1 MSKETVAIVG
11 GGFMGSGI
19 AQVCAQA
26 GHTVR
31 LIDSDAGQLEKG
43 RKNIEWSAGKF
54 VAKKL
59 VEGPI
64 GAIMARISVGT
75 SLDLAATADIVIE
88 AVYEDVK
95 VKKEVWAKLDGVCAP
110 QAILGSNTSTI
121 PITLLAGATKRPSRF
136 VGIHFFGP
144 VPMMRLVE
152 VIRGQETSDQTL
164 NTTVDFARGL
174 GKNPI
179 VVNKDVPGFL
189 MNRIFGMMGCE
200 AIRLVE
206 EGIGRIEDIDQGMV
220 DGFSLRMGPLSIA
233 DLSGLDIAYNAFRV
247 MHELDPGKM
256 PAPPKLLE
264 RLVREGKLGVKTGEG
279 FYKYDA
285 TGKKTGP
292 AF

>member
-1 MSKETVAIVG
+1 MAVQTVAVVG
-11 GGFMGSGI
+11 AGFMGSGI

-31 LIDSDAGQLEKG
+31 LIDADAAQIDKA
-43 RKNIEWSAGKF
+43 RKSIEWSVGRF
-54 VAKKL
+54 VSKGVIEGS
-59 VEGPI
+59 VESILGRV
-64 GAIMARISVGT
+64 AFGT
-75 SLDLAATADIVIE
+75 SFDAAREADFVIE
-88 AVYEDVK
+88 AVYEDAG
-95 VKKEVWAKLDGVCAP
+95 VKKSVWSKLDGICGA
-110 QAILGSNTSTI
+110 QTILGSNTSTI
-121 PITLLAGATKRPSRF
+121 PISLLAAATTRPGQF

-152 VIRGQETSDQTL
+152 VIRGQKTTDDTL
-164 NTTVDFARGL
+164 NATVAFARGL

-189 MNRIFGMMGCE
+189 MNRIFGAMGCE

-206 EGIGRIEDIDQGMV
+206 AGVGRVEDIDQGMV
-220 DGFSLRMGPLSIA
+220 DGFNFRMGPLSIA

-247 MHELDPGKM
+247 MHEMDPEIM

-264 RLVREGKLGVKTGEG
+264 RLVQEGKLGVKTGEG

-285 TGKKTGP
+285 AGKKIGP

>member
-1 MSKETVAIVG
+1 MSIETVAVVG

-31 LIDSDAGQLEKG
+31 LIDLDSAQLTKAQ
-43 RKNIEWSAGKF
+43 KSIAWSVTKF
-54 VAKKL
+54 VEKKR
-59 VEGPI
+59 VEGTVDEI
-64 GAIMARISVGT
+64 LGRVSFGA
-75 SLDLAATADIVIE
+75 SLDGVTGADMVIE
-88 AVYEDVK
+88 AVYEDAK
-95 VKKEVWAKLDGVCAP
+95 VKKDVWSTLDGLCDAG
-110 QAILGSNTSTI
+110 AILGSNTSTI
-121 PITLLAGATKRPSRF
+121 PITLLASATARPERF

-152 VIRGQETSDQTL
+152 VIRGQKTSDQTMT
-164 NTTVDFARGL
+164 TTVEFARGL
-174 GKNPI
+174 GKSPI

-189 MNRIFGMMGCE
+189 MNRIFGAMGCE

-206 EGIGRIEDIDQGMV
+206 AGVGRVEDIDQGMV
-220 DGFSLRMGPLSIA
+220 DGFNLKMGPLSIA

-247 MHELDPGKM
+247 MHELDPERM

-264 RLVREGKLGVKTGEG
+264 RLAKEGKLGVKTGEG

-285 TGKKTGP
+285 DGKKLGP